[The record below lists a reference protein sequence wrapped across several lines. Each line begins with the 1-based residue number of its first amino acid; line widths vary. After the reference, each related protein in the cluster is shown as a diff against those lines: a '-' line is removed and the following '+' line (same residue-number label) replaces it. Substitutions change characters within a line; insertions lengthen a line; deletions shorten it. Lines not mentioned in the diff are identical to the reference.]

1 MFLSN
6 CGEIF
11 KWSDIL
17 FFIGVIHFELKEYE
31 TAIKYFEESENEK
44 KVNGTLYSLG
54 KYLNQVLKRTNPNEE
69 EEEYLF
75 FELEALFENRIYCKE
90 ELDYNI
96 GICYLMLGKYKQAYY
111 YLQNYPNFL
120 VIIKKAITIEK

>member
-1 MFLSN
+1 MTEEIYRKREEELSGSNLSEHENLTLENLFLGN

-44 KVNGTLYSLG
+44 KANGTLYSLG
-54 KYLNQVLKRTNPNEE
+54 KYINQVLKRTNP
-69 EEEYLF
+69 
-75 FELEALFENRIYCKE
+75 C
-90 ELDYNI
+90 
-96 GICYLMLGKYKQAYY
+96 
-111 YLQNYPNFL
+111 
-120 VIIKKAITIEK
+120 

>member
-1 MFLSN
+1 M
-6 CGEIF
+6 
-11 KWSDIL
+11 
-17 FFIGVIHFELKEYE
+17 
-31 TAIKYFEESENEK
+31 
-44 KVNGTLYSLG
+44 
-54 KYLNQVLKRTNPNEE
+54 LKRSNPNEE

-75 FELEALFENRIYCKE
+75 YELEAIFENRIYCKE

-120 VIIKKAITIEK
+120 VIIKKAITLEKEVNDN